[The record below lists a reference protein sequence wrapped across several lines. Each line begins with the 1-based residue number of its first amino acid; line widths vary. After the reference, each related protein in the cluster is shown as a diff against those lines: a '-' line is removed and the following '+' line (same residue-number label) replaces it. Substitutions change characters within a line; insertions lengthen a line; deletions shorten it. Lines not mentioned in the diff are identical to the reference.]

1 MTSNAPH
8 KLQGRDAFAETLLG
22 HLRNICRTLG
32 INRRAGHA
40 LDAGPVATRTE
51 GIAVSIHSP
60 ITGAASGHIA
70 A

>member
-1 MTSNAPH
+1 M
-8 KLQGRDAFAETLLG
+8 DY